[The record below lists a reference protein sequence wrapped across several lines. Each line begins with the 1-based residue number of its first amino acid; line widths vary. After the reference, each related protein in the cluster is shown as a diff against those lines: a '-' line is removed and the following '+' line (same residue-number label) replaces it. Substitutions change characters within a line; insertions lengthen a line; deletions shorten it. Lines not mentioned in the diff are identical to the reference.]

1 MSQAARHHVRVH
13 HLQVV
18 ALHLHHHV
26 RGPKGDYIGLGA
38 AAFASWAGI
47 PGPGEAALVASGI
60 LAAHHHLDIAAAV
73 AVAWLGATLGGTAG
87 WLAGLKAGRT
97 VLSRPG
103 PLYRMRMSALER
115 GDRFFERYGAVA
127 VFFSP
132 AWIAGI
138 HGMSAA
144 RFLPANALAALTWA
158 LAFGLGAYVIGP
170 SILDLVTDLGFVS
183 ALVVGALI
191 VAAVVGALRVRRRR
205 RSA

>member
-1 MSQAARHHVRVH
+1 
-13 HLQVV
+13 
-18 ALHLHHHV
+18 
-26 RGPKGDYIGLGA
+26 
-38 AAFASWAGI
+38 
-47 PGPGEAALVASGI
+47 
-60 LAAHHHLDIAAAV
+60 IAAAV